1 MMLNVGSASADFLP
15 VDVVEDLPP
24 LRDLLRLRPALGGLA
39 GRVLHHVG
47 DEALV
52 ARDVLAGQHDGLP
65 HRGVLGQAGLDLS
78 QLDAEAADLDLVVDA
93 AEESRAIPSRS
104 RRPRSPVR

>member
-1 MMLNVGSASADFLP
+1 MMLNVGSASGRLLP

-24 LRDLLRLRPALGGLA
+24 LRDLLRLLPALGGLV

-47 DEALV
+47 GEALV
-52 ARDVLAGQHDGLP
+52 ARDVLAGEHDGLP

-93 AEESRAIPSRS
+93 ARGTRGSPSAR